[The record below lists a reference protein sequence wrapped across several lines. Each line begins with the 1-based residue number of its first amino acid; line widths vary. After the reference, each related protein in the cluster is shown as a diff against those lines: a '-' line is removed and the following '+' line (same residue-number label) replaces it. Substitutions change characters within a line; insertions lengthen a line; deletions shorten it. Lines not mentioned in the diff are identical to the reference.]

1 MSCTASNSGDGRH
14 SGALKALLG
23 EFLLWTA
30 VWTGF
35 PLALGSEADQ
45 ANQPGNSGELRQ
57 SAKRVVTTRDER
69 SLPAAMGS

>member
-1 MSCTASNSGDGRH
+1 MSSAAPSSGDVRH

-35 PLALGSEADQ
+35 RLVPGPEADQ
-45 ANQPGNSGELRQ
+45 ASQPGNSGELR
-57 SAKRVVTTRDER
+57 
-69 SLPAAMGS
+69 